1 MKNKILVLFDR
12 EGNTL
17 DVWFVEPQEAICEE
31 TGDEVLI
38 KKHPKTGEVLG
49 FEKLN
54 VLPSVEMAQSIKH
67 PVEVLIR

>member
-1 MKNKILVLFDR
+1 MEKIRVLFDR

-17 DVWFVEPQEAICEE
+17 DVWFTEPQEAVCEE
-31 TGDEVLI
+31 TGNEVLI

-54 VLPSVEMAQSIKH
+54 VLTSVKAAQNIKH
-67 PVEVLIR
+67 PVEVLVR